1 MNVKGKI
8 IEKYDTQNVSDT
20 FRKREFVIEFAENPQ
35 YPEFVKFELIQANCD
50 QLDSFNVGQEVNISF
65 NLKGRKWT
73 DPKGEVKYFNSLQA
87 WRLEKVHNVEQSGSQ
102 DQGAPPA
109 GSDDGN
115 PPEWLTNNPAPSVDD
130 DLPF

>member
-8 IEKYDTQNVSDT
+8 LEISDTQQVSNS
-20 FRKREFVIEFAENPQ
+20 FKKREFVLEYAENPQ
-35 YPEFVKFELIQANCD
+35 YPEYLKFEMIQDKCGI
-50 QLDSFNVGQEVNISF
+50 LDSYKANDEVDVYF

-87 WRLEKVHNVEQSGSQ
+87 WKIEGASSGGQ
-102 DQGAPPA
+102 TPPPA
-109 GSDDGN
+109 ADSGMDQMEEPGWITDGN
-115 PPEWLTNNPAPSVDD
+115 ED

>member
-8 IEKYDTQNVSDT
+8 MQIWDAQQVSAS
-20 FRKREFVIEFAENPQ
+20 FKKREFVLEYAENPQ
-35 YPEFVKFELIQANCD
+35 YPEYLKFEMIQDKCDLLNNYKAND
-50 QLDSFNVGQEVNISF
+50 EVDVYF

-87 WRLEKVHNVEQSGSQ
+87 WKIEGASAGNA
-102 DQGAPPA
+102 APPP
-109 GSDDGN
+109 SDGGFDSMEEPGWISEGN
-115 PPEWLTNNPAPSVDD
+115 ED

>member
-8 IEKYDTQNVSDT
+8 VEKFDTQEVTAS
-20 FRKREFVIEFAENPQ
+20 FRKREFVIEYAENPQ

-50 QLDSFNVGQEVNISF
+50 KLDGFQVGQEIDVSF

-87 WRLEKVHNVEQSGSQ
+87 WKLDRVNDMSQ
-102 DQGAPPA
+102 NSAPESAPQ
-109 GSDDGN
+109 DDMN

>member
-8 IEKYDTQNVSDT
+8 IEISDTQQVSNS
-20 FRKREFVIEFAENPQ
+20 FKKREFVLEYVENPQ
-35 YPEFVKFELIQANCD
+35 YPEYLKFEMIQDKCAI
-50 QLDSFNVGQEVNISF
+50 LDSYKINDDVDVYF

-87 WRLEKVHNVEQSGSQ
+87 WKIEGAANGSGQ
-102 DQGAPPA
+102 QAPPPMDM
-109 GSDDGN
+109 GMDQMEEPGWVSNGD
-115 PPEWLTNNPAPSVDD
+115 DD